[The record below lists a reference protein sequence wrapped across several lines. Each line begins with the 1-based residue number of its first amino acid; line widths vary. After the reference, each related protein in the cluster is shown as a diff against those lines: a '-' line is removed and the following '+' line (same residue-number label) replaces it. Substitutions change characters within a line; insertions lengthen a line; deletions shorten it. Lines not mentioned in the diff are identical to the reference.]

1 MTYYNT
7 NKEGGQTLK
16 DSQVKAATQD
26 EVILDLFTNNPN
38 YLYTANDV
46 HRITGLNCPITSVR
60 RSVTGLYKKGKIIK
74 TEVMRYGGY
83 GKETHCYTLNKND
96 GQGVLF

>member
-7 NKEGGQTLK
+7 NKETGKTLAVSK
-16 DSQVKAATQD
+16 VKAATQD
-26 EVILDLFTNNPN
+26 EVILALFTDNPDR
-38 YLYTANDV
+38 LYNGDDV
-46 HRITGLNCPITSVR
+46 HRITRLNCPITSVR
-60 RSVTGLYKKGKIIK
+60 RSITGLYKKGKIIN